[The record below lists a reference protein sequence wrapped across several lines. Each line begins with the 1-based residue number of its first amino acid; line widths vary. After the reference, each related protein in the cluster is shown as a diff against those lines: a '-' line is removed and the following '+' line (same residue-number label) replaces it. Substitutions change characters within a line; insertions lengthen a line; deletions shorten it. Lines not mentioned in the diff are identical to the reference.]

1 MTREE
6 YIKTL
11 IVDKGYSVKS
21 FSKAVG
27 LPYSTLRSMLSSGV
41 GGAAVDNVIK
51 ICKGLGITVDT
62 LNKCGCVDGS
72 VALSGKERTLI
83 NSYRSHPELQ
93 IAVDKLLGI
102 EDYEESQ
109 NKKRA

>member
-11 IVDKGYSVKS
+11 IADKGYSVKS
-21 FSKAVG
+21 FAQSVG

-51 ICKGLGITVDT
+51 ICKGLGITIDT
-62 LNKCGCVDGS
+62 LNKCGSIDGTVSLS
-72 VALSGKERTLI
+72 VKERALI
-83 NSYRSHPELQ
+83 TSYRSHPELQ
-93 IAVDKLLGI
+93 VAVDKLLGI
-102 EDYEESQ
+102 EEIFDKSE
-109 NKKRA
+109 KLA

>member
-11 IVDKGYSVKS
+11 IADKGYSVKS
-21 FSKAVG
+21 FAKAVG

-62 LNKCGCVDGS
+62 LNKCGCVDGY
-72 VALSGKERTLI
+72 VTLSGKERALI
-83 NSYRSHPELQ
+83 RSYRSHPELQ
-93 IAVDKLLGI
+93 VAVDKLLGVV
-102 EDYEESQ
+102 ENSGKSE
-109 NKKRA
+109 KLA